1 MSKLLYFLIGASAGS
16 LLTWRYIKGKYEE
29 EKEDEILKMREY
41 YHRKDK
47 ENLNKIDKL
56 KEQGDK
62 LHDEIKMNNKEMV
75 NTIKKD
81 IREYAKIAKDS
92 GYIKYD
98 NSEKPYVIA
107 PEESGE
113 LYDYETVTLIFYADH
128 VLAEEDG
135 DLVENISELVGDD
148 FDTHFG
154 EYESDSVYIRNDAK
168 KCDYE
173 ILKDLQTYEE
183 ATGKTLPNW
192 WENK

>member
-98 NSEKPYVIA
+98 NSEKPYVTA

>member
-62 LHDEIKMNNKEMV
+62 LHDEIKMNNK
-75 NTIKKD
+75 
-81 IREYAKIAKDS
+81 
-92 GYIKYD
+92 
-98 NSEKPYVIA
+98 
-107 PEESGE
+107 EESGE